1 MLEQQLSQT
10 IQIDY
15 NFELELEA
23 SICRDSLYFFVK
35 SAWQEVEQDPFVDG
49 WHIRMLCEALENLYY
64 GKIES
69 NNLVINVP
77 PRHMKSLL
85 VDVFFPAWV
94 WTREPNKKF
103 LCLSYTEST
112 ISSIMAKTK
121 KLLKS
126 VWYQERF
133 HVTMATNPDTNT
145 RFANLQGGYI
155 YAFGFG
161 GAVTGEGGDFLL
173 IDDPLK
179 ASDADSDAIREQV
192 NLDYDNAISNRLNN
206 PMTGKRIII
215 MQRLHERDLIG
226 HLISKKIRFEHIV
239 LPFEYEGERFSSIIG
254 ITDQRTATGE
264 VLWKERFTNDEKL
277 REYKLNYAGER
288 AIAGQLQ
295 QRPSPAGGF
304 IFKKEWFVRFNRPSD
319 IVGTFISWDTAES
332 INPDAAYSCGVVGQ
346 LRADYTVMVVEVVR
360 KRLLFPQLQDAIE
373 TLAVKY
379 RPTLSGVIIE
389 YKSSGIQ
396 AVQTIKQSSP
406 QWLADIV
413 YAFNPRGDKDARQ
426 FQAASYCELGC
437 VLFPHPSPDY
447 PWLLDF
453 EEEIFTTPSSPF
465 RDQADALSQLILYLR
480 SYLSEGWRARTEN
493 QLQIPTL
500 EGVL

>member
-1 MLEQQLSQT
+1 MLEQQLFKT
-10 IQIDY
+10 IQIDSS
-15 NFELELEA
+15 FELELEA

-49 WHIRMLCEALENLYY
+49 WHICLLCEALEKLYY
-64 GKIES
+64 DKIES
-69 NNLVINVP
+69 NNLVMNIP

-94 WTREPNKKF
+94 WTKEPHKKF
-103 LCLSYTEST
+103 LCLSYAEST
-112 ISSIMAKTK
+112 IASIMAKTK

-126 VWYQERF
+126 AWYQEHF
-133 HVTMATNPDTNT
+133 HVTMASSPDTNT

-179 ASDADSDAIREQV
+179 ATDADSDAVREQV
-192 NLDYDNAISNRLNN
+192 NNDYDNAISNRLND
-206 PMTGKRIII
+206 PQTGKRIII

-226 HLISKKIRFEHIV
+226 HLASKKIKFEHIV
-239 LPFEYEGERFSSIIG
+239 LPFEYEGERFQSTVG
-254 ITDQRTATGE
+254 IVDPRTETGD
-264 VLWKERFTNDEKL
+264 VLWKERFTKADKL
-277 REYKLNYAGER
+277 QEYKLNYASER

-304 IFKKEWFVRFNRPSD
+304 IFKSEWFPRIYQNDSV
-319 IVGTFISWDTAES
+319 IGTFISWDTAES

-346 LRADYTVMVVEVVR
+346 LRADYTLIPVEVVR
-360 KRLLFPQLQDAIE
+360 KRLLFPQLQEEIE
-373 TLAVKY
+373 TLAMKY
-379 RPTLSGVIIE
+379 RATLSGVIIE

-396 AVQTIKQSSP
+396 AVQTLKQSSP
-406 QWLADIV
+406 QWLAEII
-413 YAFNPRGDKDARQ
+413 YPFNPKGDKSARQ
-426 FQAASYCELGC
+426 FQAANYCEMGC
-437 VLFPHPSPDY
+437 VYLPHPSELF
-447 PWLLDF
+447 PWLRDF
-453 EEEIFTTPSSPF
+453 EDEIFTTPSSPF
-465 RDQADALSQLILYLR
+465 RDQADAFSQLVLYLR
-480 SYLSEGWRARTEN
+480 SYLSEGWRARTDN
-493 QLQIPTL
+493 QLKSTTL